1 MNMLLSEAELL
12 QRARQADE
20 QALGAIYDTYSP
32 RLYGYAY
39 RLSGEEALTKD
50 VVAETFYRFLLALR
64 GGGGPREHLA
74 AYLYRVAYHLVVDH
88 ARRQPRADLSLE
100 ESLIA
105 ADADPGEGA
114 DEREAQARAR
124 AALWQLTAEQQQV
137 IILKYFEG
145 LSNGEVATALD
156 KPVGAVK
163 SLQSRALAALRR
175 MLSQESEGVSP

>member
-1 MNMLLSEAELL
+1 
-12 QRARQADE
+12 
-20 QALGAIYDTYSP
+20 
-32 RLYGYAY
+32 
-39 RLSGEEALTKD
+39 
-50 VVAETFYRFLLALR
+50 
-64 GGGGPREHLA
+64 
-74 AYLYRVAYHLVVDH
+74 VAYHLVVDH

-105 ADADPGEGA
+105 ADADPGDGA
-114 DEREAQARAR
+114 DEREAQARARAR